1 MGQFIWRT
9 CDANANRTEAL
20 KKIGEMMMAEEGRIF
35 SKHVMKIVPIIDLQ
49 GREDRK
55 DAVA

>member
-1 MGQFIWRT
+1 
-9 CDANANRTEAL
+9 
-20 KKIGEMMMAEEGRIF
+20 MMAEEGRIF
-35 SKHVMKIVPIIDLQ
+35 SKHVMNVVPFVDLQ